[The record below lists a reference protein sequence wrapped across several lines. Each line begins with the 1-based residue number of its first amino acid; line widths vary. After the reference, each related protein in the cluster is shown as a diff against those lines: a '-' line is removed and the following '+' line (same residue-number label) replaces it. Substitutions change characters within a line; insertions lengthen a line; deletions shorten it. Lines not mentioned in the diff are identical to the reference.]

1 MYNRVIVKG
10 RSFMSD
16 LTIKKLQAY
25 IKSKDFDPSRKPDYF
40 YKLVEE
46 VGEVARQ
53 MHDERRMESDGIKG
67 TLEEELYDV
76 LYYVLA
82 LANLYDIDIQTC
94 ALLKEE
100 MNQKKYNNSISL
112 ADFELAE

>member
-1 MYNRVIVKG
+1 MYNRVNVRGGYK
-10 RSFMSD
+10 MSD
-16 LTIKKLQAY
+16 LTIRKLQEY

-53 MHDERRMESDGIKG
+53 MHDERRMGSDGIKG

-76 LYYVLA
+76 MYYVLA
-82 LANLYDIDIQTC
+82 LANLYEIDLERC
-94 ALLKEE
+94 AFLKEE

-112 ADFELAE
+112 AEFK